1 MKRTQ
6 WSGKVMFL
14 FILLKKTSSQ
24 KKKKKKD
31 LNFSRKDNYKSKG
44 KLDFIIQ
51 HWPTAPEKQPW
62 KADTL

>member
-1 MKRTQ
+1 MV
-6 WSGKVMFL
+6 WESYVFVH
-14 FILLKKTSSQ
+14 SSEEDIQ
-24 KKKKKKD
+24 LEKKKKKD